1 MITRLSG
8 VLIIILCLFALPLQ
22 ASSQSAA
29 SATLTPPNIE
39 DFPQIEVFLDVQ
51 DSSGT
56 FIHGLESKDIRLL
69 EDDNPI
75 RIENVFEN
83 RSGAQV
89 VFAISPGATFT
100 VRNSQGVS
108 RYNLVVEALSTWA
121 QNRQGSTI
129 DDMSLITNNGT
140 QIIHV
145 ADSLKWQQ
153 ALQNIDTESE
163 TSETTPGIEV
173 LSQAIDL
180 AADPLPRPGMG
191 RSVIF
196 ITPPLGEQAS
206 VALQNLSARA
216 TQQGVQISIWMV
228 APPAAPVTPA
238 ISRMME
244 LVETTGGRFATLTG
258 EENLPDPE
266 LSLEPLRNVYHL
278 TYISTIKESGTHQLV
293 AEIQTEDQ
301 AITSTPQEFE
311 LSVEPPNPAF
321 ISPQLEITRT
331 LPEDIQRETDV
342 EDIPPEEYL
351 PRTKNIQILVD
362 FPDGRIR
369 SLTRTTLYVDGVPAD
384 ENRAPPFDRFTW
396 DLSEYGESGSHLLQ
410 VEAEDVLG
418 LTGKSI
424 ETMVQIHL
432 EKPTSNVWLALSHH
446 TPTVA
451 ALVVVLAGAVL
462 LLVLILGGRLNPQ
475 NFNLPRRLRRNIDP
489 VTQPI
494 PTERKRSSR
503 GLKKWVNR
511 LSWPQR
517 RIEPNALAFLTSLRE
532 VNGKPNP
539 QPIAITS
546 QTVTLGTNPDQA
558 TIVLDDPSVDDVHA
572 RLTLDEQGNFQL
584 SDMGSIAGTWIN
596 YTPVSGEGACLEH
609 GDLIHIG
616 RVGFRFSLQKSGRS
630 RKTVIVQEIS
640 PQETH
645 RDGS

>member
-1 MITRLSG
+1 MIYRLSG

-22 ASSQSAA
+22 ASSQGAA

-39 DFPQIEVFLDVQ
+39 GFPQIEVFLDVQ
-51 DSSGT
+51 DSSGS

-69 EDDNPI
+69 EDDNPV

-129 DDMSLITNNGT
+129 DDMSLITNDGS

-153 ALQNIDTESE
+153 TLQNIDTESE
-163 TSETTPGIEV
+163 ASETTPGIEV

-216 TQQGVQISIWMV
+216 TQQGVHISIWMV

-238 ISRMME
+238 INRMME

-258 EENLPDPE
+258 EDNLPDPE
-266 LSLEPLRNVYHL
+266 LSLEPLRSVYHL
-278 TYISTIKESGTHQLV
+278 IYVSSIKESGTHQLV
-293 AEIQTEDQ
+293 AEIQTGDQ
-301 AITSTPQEFE
+301 PITSAPQEFE

-321 ISPQLEITRT
+321 ISPQLEITRS

-342 EDIPPEEYL
+342 EDIPTEEYL
-351 PRTKNIQILVD
+351 PRTQDIQILVD

-369 SLTRTTLYVDGVPAD
+369 SLTRTTLYVDGEPVD
-384 ENRAPPFDRFTW
+384 ENRRPPFDRFTW
-396 DLSEYGESGSHLLQ
+396 DLSVYGESGSHLLQ
-410 VEAEDVLG
+410 VEAEDALG

-424 ETMVQIHL
+424 ETLVQINL

-475 NFNLPRRLRRNIDP
+475 NFSLPRRLRRNIDP

-494 PTERKRSSR
+494 PAERKRSSR
-503 GLKKWVNR
+503 RLKKWVNR

-517 RIEPNALAFLTSLRE
+517 RIEPNALAFLTSLNE

-546 QTVTLGTNPDQA
+546 QTVTLGTDPDRA

-584 SDMGSIAGTWIN
+584 SDLGSIAGTWIN
-596 YTPVSGEGACLEH
+596 YTPVSAEGASLEH

-616 RVGFRFSLQKSGRS
+616 RVGFRFSLQKSGRN
-630 RKTVIVQEIS
+630 RKTVIVKKISSQES
-640 PQETH
+640 H
-645 RDGS
+645 RDGA